1 MEKNIS
7 FGEILEAADH
17 MPQEDQ
23 ETLVEVLKSRLRDRH
38 RADLVK
44 AVQEAQAE
52 YQQGKCRPVAPDEL
66 MGEILS

>member
-1 MEKNIS
+1 MGKIMS
-7 FGEILEAADH
+7 FDEILEAADQ

-23 ETLVEVLKSRLRDRH
+23 ETLIEVLKSRLRDLH
-38 RADLVK
+38 RAELVK

-52 YQQGKCRPVAPDEL
+52 YKQGQCRPVAPDEL

>member
-1 MEKNIS
+1 MEKIMS

-17 MPQEDQ
+17 MAQEDQ
-23 ETLVEVLKSRLRDRH
+23 ETLIEVLKSRLRDRH
-38 RADLVK
+38 RAELVK

-52 YQQGKCRPVAPDEL
+52 YQRGECRPVAPDEL